1 MTTPHLVESERAD
14 SFPAAH
20 PRTPILLDK
29 AFDDPATVLAMV
41 PRFAPYWPVM
51 RYAAAESELKAMI
64 GDGVRYAVEPW
75 FRGDWA
81 GDAASVEGVEVVL
94 ANPIFLAAARRL
106 FDAEVVVPRSVYVNL
121 MAPMAYQATAHSD
134 IPVFR
139 GIDKP
144 AYPVWLL
151 HVMHR
156 SRLFTRWRVEIAT
169 AVSWFF
175 EGEGGEFEYWGDG
188 PDRSPRRLE
197 APLSNR
203 GIVGDNEMMF
213 HRIAAIGAPGAPLLK
228 GATVDSQLAPVAEDS
243 SDWSVIDAGAELMRY
258 AAKEIRISVSWKAE
272 VFADAEAARI
282 RREATDDIALAQV
295 VEILLEALADQGMS
309 AARPSDPLH
318 DVAFVDRLKELY
330 PMASLTG

>member
-1 MTTPHLVESERAD
+1 
-14 SFPAAH
+14 
-20 PRTPILLDK
+20 
-29 AFDDPATVLAMV
+29 
-41 PRFAPYWPVM
+41 
-51 RYAAAESELKAMI
+51 
-64 GDGVRYAVEPW
+64 VEPW

-81 GDAASVEGVEVVL
+81 GDAPSVSGVEVVL
-94 ANPIFLAAARRL
+94 ANPIFLDAARRL

-169 AVSWFF
+169 AVCWFF
-175 EGEGGEFEYWGDG
+175 EGEGGAFEYWGDG
-188 PDRSPRRLE
+188 PDLPPQRLE

-213 HRIAAIGAPGAPLLK
+213 HRIGAIGASGAPLLK
-228 GATVDSQLAPVAEDS
+228 GATVDSQLAPVVDEPG
-243 SDWSVIDAGAELMRY
+243 DWSVIDAGQELMRY
-258 AAKEIRISVSWKAE
+258 TAEEIRISVSWKAE

-282 RREATDDIALAQV
+282 RREAADDIGLEQV
-295 VEILLEALADQGMS
+295 VEILLAALADQGMPAS
-309 AARPSDPLH
+309 RPSDPLH
-318 DVAFVDRLKELY
+318 DVAFIDRLKELY
-330 PMASLTG
+330 PMASLNG